1 MEYFNAFRGKAN
13 QPTDAEVAA
22 ALGSTA
28 KLWNDFIQWMADKEG
43 ITAQEWKG
51 IVVNKYGWSLRL
63 KQKAR
68 NIVYLGPG
76 NGCFMVS
83 FVLSDKALTQAK
95 QQHLPQRVQD
105 VLNTA
110 PRYPEGNGVRL
121 VVCRAADLAQ
131 IRKIAAIKV
140 AT

>member
-1 MEYFNAFRGKAN
+1 MEYSNAFRGKAN

-28 KLWNDFIQWMADKEG
+28 KLWNDFILWMADKEG

-63 KQKAR
+63 KRKAR

-76 NGCFMVS
+76 HNVS
-83 FVLSDKALTQAK
+83 WSPSPSATRLLTRQSAIICRSPYRMCSIMRRAIPKA
-95 QQHLPQRVQD
+95 
-105 VLNTA
+105 TA
-110 PRYPEGNGVRL
+110 
-121 VVCRAADLAQ
+121 CAS
-131 IRKIAAIKV
+131 
-140 AT
+140 